1 MLRSLHVALTF
12 VVLTVLAVWGGPLHA
27 QERRVALVIGNSSYT
42 GEARLP
48 NAVRDA
54 ELIAS
59 GLREIGFD
67 VTLHRDLDN
76 RGLRAALQAFEAK
89 AEGVSVAAIYFA
101 GHGIAANGRNWM
113 LPVDA
118 RLTSA
123 RHIEDEAVAH
133 TRFASA
139 LEGARGLQL
148 LILDA
153 CRNNPF
159 APRLAAGGARNV
171 AVRGLEPINDSDL
184 PPNRLIA
191 FSARDGQVAQDGPVG
206 GNGPYATALRQRLSE
221 PGTEIGLLFRRVRDD
236 VSNATRR
243 TQEPWAYNSLGGQEL
258 FLLAAARPLSTPV
271 PAPPSASPD
280 AIDLTFWQS
289 IQASTNPADFEA
301 YRAVFPQ
308 GRFLQLALNRLNAVR
323 PPAPP
328 PVAAQPAPMP
338 ATVRSLTTE
347 EVAAAQRLLTAL
359 GFNTGGSDGV
369 AGARSQAALASFAHV
384 SLRLDDTQFDTGN
397 LERLQQV
404 ERDFMRLTERGA
416 VSPRVHPAT
425 SVTGAVARFERGI
438 TAERATPP
446 DAEEA
451 AYWFGLA
458 AREHEPRALSQLGL
472 LLVRGQGVAQD
483 AVGGS
488 LLWRLAAAHGDQTA
502 AFNLGAMLERGIG
515 VPRNPGWAR
524 YFYDMAAHAGHPQ
537 ARDAARRVM
546 Q

>member
-1 MLRSLHVALTF
+1 MSRCLRSALAG
-12 VVLTVLAVWGGPLHA
+12 LALILALAWGAAVHA
-27 QERRVALVIGNSSYT
+27 QERRVALVIGNSAYV

-54 ELIAS
+54 ELIAG

-89 AEGVSVAAIYFA
+89 AEGTSVAAIYFA

-133 TRFASA
+133 TRFAAA

-159 APRLAAGGARNV
+159 APRLAAGGGRNV

-191 FSARDGQVAQDGPVG
+191 FSARDGQVAQDGPAG
-206 GNGPYATALRQRLSE
+206 GNGPYAEALRKRLSE
-221 PGTEIGLLFRRVRDD
+221 PGTEIGLLFRKVRDD
-236 VSNATRR
+236 VINATRR
-243 TQEPWAYNSLGGQEL
+243 SQEPWAYNSLGGQEL
-258 FLLAAARPLSTPV
+258 FLSAASRPLPTPV
-271 PAPPSASPD
+271 PAPTHATSD
-280 AIDLTFWQS
+280 ALDLAFWQS
-289 IQASTNPADFEA
+289 IQASTNPADFVA
-301 YRAVFPQ
+301 YRSAFPQ
-308 GRFLQLALNRLNAVR
+308 GRFLQLAINRLSTLRPAA
-323 PPAPP
+323 PPAAQVAP
-328 PVAAQPAPMP
+328 PV
-338 ATVRSLTTE
+338 VRSLTPE
-347 EVAAAQRLLTAL
+347 EVAAAQRHLTAL

-369 AGARSQAALASFAHV
+369 AGPRSQTALADFAHV
-384 SLRLDDTQFDTGN
+384 SLRQGDTQFDTVN
-397 LERLQQV
+397 LERLQST
-404 ERDFMRLTERGA
+404 EREFMRLTERGA
-416 VSPRVHPAT
+416 VSPRGRPA
-425 SVTGAVARFERGI
+425 SGVTGAAARFERGWLAE
-438 TAERATPP
+438 TAAPS
-446 DAEEA
+446 DSEEA
-451 AYWFGLA
+451 AYWYGLA
-458 AREHEPRALSQLGL
+458 AREHEPRALNQLGL
-472 LLVRGQGVAQD
+472 LLVRGQGVAKD

-488 LLWRLAAAHGDQTA
+488 LLWRLAAARGDATA

-515 VPRNPGWAR
+515 LDRNLGWAR

-537 ARDAARRVM
+537 ARDAARRVT